1 MPHPARR
8 QRGAA
13 LLLLLLLLGLGA
25 AALLMG
31 AFGRP
36 DPGPRE
42 RATLAALAG
51 AREALLG
58 YAARTGRLPRPA
70 ASALDGRESARP
82 CATGA
87 DCAGFLPWVT
97 LGVDGTD
104 SWGHLLRYSVA
115 PDFTGA
121 TVPAAQALADKR
133 VLTRRGGALAPA
145 AGQDGCTVAS
155 PCAAAVIFSSG
166 ARRLGTAAT
175 GIAAAD
181 RGDDNADERRNDAAG
196 SDFVG
201 RAASEAGAPGGAFDD
216 LVLPLPA
223 PLLYRRMGAAG
234 TLR

>member
-70 ASALDGRESARP
+70 ASALDGRESAPASCPGSRWGSTAP
-82 CATGA
+82 TAGATCCATA
-87 DCAGFLPWVT
+87 W
-97 LGVDGTD
+97 
-104 SWGHLLRYSVA
+104 
-115 PDFTGA
+115 
-121 TVPAAQALADKR
+121 
-133 VLTRRGGALAPA
+133 RR
-145 AGQDGCTVAS
+145 TS
-155 PCAAAVIFSSG
+155 P
-166 ARRLGTAAT
+166 ARRC
-175 GIAAAD
+175 
-181 RGDDNADERRNDAAG
+181 RR
-196 SDFVG
+196 
-201 RAASEAGAPGGAFDD
+201 
-216 LVLPLPA
+216 
-223 PLLYRRMGAAG
+223 RRRWPTSAC
-234 TLR
+234 